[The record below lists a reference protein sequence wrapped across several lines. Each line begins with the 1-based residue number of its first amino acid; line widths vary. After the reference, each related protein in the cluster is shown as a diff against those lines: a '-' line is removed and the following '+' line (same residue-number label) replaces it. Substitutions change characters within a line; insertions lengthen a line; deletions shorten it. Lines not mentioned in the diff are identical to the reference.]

1 MPKNWITRDFALD
14 TDPVV
19 LANIIERLR
28 GTPARV
34 EERVGRL
41 HAEILTRQPSGAWS
55 IQENLGHLLD
65 LEPLWTRRVA
75 EFEAG
80 GAKVLSAADMSNQA
94 TVAARHNDRP
104 MDELLRDFRRARGVL
119 VSAFERVPEP
129 VQSRTAL
136 HPRLQKP
143 MRLVDL
149 AVFIAEHDDHHLA
162 RITALL
168 SVLGGG

>member
-14 TDPVV
+14 TDPV
-19 LANIIERLR
+19 LLPNIIERLR

-41 HAEILTRQPSGAWS
+41 HAAILTRQPSGAWS

-80 GAKVLSAADMSNQA
+80 AK
-94 TVAARHNDRP
+94 
-104 MDELLRDFRRARGVL
+104 L
-119 VSAFERVPEP
+119 VSFLD
-129 VQSRTAL
+129 AL
-136 HPRLQKP
+136 
-143 MRLVDL
+143 
-149 AVFIAEHDDHHLA
+149 FF
-162 RITALL
+162 
-168 SVLGGG
+168 SC

>member
-1 MPKNWITRDFALD
+1 MPKQWITRDFASD
-14 TDPVV
+14 ADPA
-19 LANIIERLR
+19 LLPNIIERLR
-28 GTPARV
+28 GTPARI

-41 HAEILTRQPSGAWS
+41 HEEILTCQPSGAWS
-55 IQENLGHLLD
+55 IQENVGHLLD

-80 GAKVLSAADMSNQA
+80 AKVLTAADMTNQA
-94 TVAARHNDRP
+94 TVNARHNTRHIG
-104 MDELLRDFRRARGVL
+104 ELLSDFQRAREVL
-119 VSAFERVPEP
+119 VSAFERVSEP
-129 VQSRTAL
+129 AQRRTAL

-168 SVLGGG
+168 SVLSGG

>member
-1 MPKNWITRDFALD
+1 VPKQWITRDFASD
-14 TDPVV
+14 ADPA
-19 LANIIERLR
+19 LLPNIIERLR
-28 GTPARV
+28 GTPARI

-41 HAEILTRQPSGAWS
+41 HEEILTCQPSGAWS
-55 IQENLGHLLD
+55 IQENVGHLLD

-75 EFEAG
+75 EFEA